1 MWGYTICMTEVLQT
15 NIFFF
20 IASASVIAFTVFLC
34 VAVFYLIVILRGIS
48 QITKRINEGTENIT
62 SDINRFKSYVAEGK
76 LISQVVGLFVGSR
89 RSKKRGQ
96 QNDE

>member
-1 MWGYTICMTEVLQT
+1 MTEVLQT

-20 IASASVIAFTVFLC
+20 IASASIIAFTIFLC

-48 QITKRINEGTENIT
+48 QITKRINEGSENIAT
-62 SDINRFKSYVAEGK
+62 DISRLKTYVAGGG
-76 LISQVVGLFVGSR
+76 LMSQIVGLFAGSR
-89 RSKKRGQ
+89 RSKKRRQ